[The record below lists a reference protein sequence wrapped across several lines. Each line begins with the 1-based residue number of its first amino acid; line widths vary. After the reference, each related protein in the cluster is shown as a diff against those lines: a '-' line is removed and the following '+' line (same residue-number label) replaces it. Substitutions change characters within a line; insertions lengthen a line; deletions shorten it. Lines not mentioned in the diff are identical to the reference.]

1 MLHRY
6 NNIDYILQLDANTG
20 APLVLKALEQEREER
35 LFQQWTAQLPL
46 MAYSGTYVSF
56 ADYMDRITGANLDRR
71 PTREVMAE
79 LDAIERELQEGGGAN
94 GS

>member
-6 NNIDYILQLDANTG
+6 HNIDYVLQTDLDLGLA
-20 APLVLKALEQEREER
+20 LISKALEKDRDER

-46 MAYSGTYVSF
+46 MALTGEVESF
-56 ADYMDRITGANLDRR
+56 ADYKNRVTGANIDRR
-71 PTREVMAE
+71 SVAEINRE
-79 LDAIERELQEGGGAN
+79 LDEVERELREGGNAD